1 MNAPRLTNQL
11 LAWILGSLVL
21 LWFSFIFMA
30 YRTGEHEADELTD
43 GHLAATAAVLMNLRG
58 GEFVGEPL
66 KTAPTGGV
74 YDLHAHDYQQS
85 MTVAIW
91 KSDRT
96 LVSRSGEG
104 PTPEFTPDEGFATV
118 STSGSSW
125 RMFSRWNGSRDRKI
139 AVLLSVAERDALAQD
154 IAEQIIQPGLW
165 LLPLLALALGFAV
178 RRGLRPLYALSNEVH
193 ALDIRRPQA
202 LPMLGRHQEF
212 QAFVEAINALVAR
225 YEASLLRE
233 RTLADEFAHE
243 LRTPLTSLALQV
255 QALRT
260 SSERNEHDEA
270 LRRLEADVLR
280 TGDVISHLLAL
291 ARASRT
297 ELNEALQTVDV
308 TELAR
313 STVADFAP
321 AAYATGH
328 ELALDAPGPM
338 HVQGHPVLLELAL
351 RNLLDN
357 AIRHTAAGSQV
368 EVQVDPAHCWLQVCD
383 RCVPGHTEQHLDAAP
398 ARGVGGLGLGH
409 RVVRKV
415 AEVHGARFGSVQ
427 PPPAGYASCYRFSFA
442 RPTK

>member
-43 GHLAATAAVLMNLRG
+43 GHLAATAALLMNLRG
-58 GEFVGEPL
+58 GEFVGESL
-66 KTAPTGGV
+66 KAAPTGGV
-74 YDLHAHDYQQS
+74 DDLHAHDYQQS

-96 LVSRSGEG
+96 LVTRSGEG
-104 PTPEFTPDEGFATV
+104 PTPQFPPDEGFASV
-118 STSGSSW
+118 STSGSNW
-125 RMFSRWNGSRDRKI
+125 RIFSRWNATRDRKI

-154 IAEQIIQPGLW
+154 IAKQIIDPGLW
-165 LLPLLALALGFAV
+165 LLPLLALVLGFAV
-178 RRGLRPLYALSNEVH
+178 RRGLRPLYALSNEVN
-193 ALDIRRPQA
+193 ALDIGRPQA
-202 LPMLGRHQEF
+202 LPTQGRHREF
-212 QAFVEAINALVAR
+212 QSFVKAINALVAR

-260 SSERNEHDEA
+260 SSGRNEDQEA
-270 LRRLEADVLR
+270 LRRLESDVLR
-280 TGDVISHLLAL
+280 AGEVITHLLAL

-297 ELNEALQTVDV
+297 DLNDALQTVDV

-313 STVADFAP
+313 STIADFAP

-338 HVQGHPVLLELAL
+338 HVQGHPVLLEMAL

-383 RCVPGHTEQHLDAAP
+383 RCVPGHTEQHPYAAR

-415 AEVHGARFGSVQ
+415 AEVHGARFGSVE
-427 PPPAGYASCYRFSFA
+427 PPPAGYASCYRFRFA